1 MTWLTSVQS
10 HEELFHNPLPDNYIE
25 YLRDKMQHFVA
36 LALLVLNHLLSE
48 RTPLWLVDHLASFCR
63 KTSEFV
69 KIQPD
74 RHDFK
79 GFSAVQGAQIV

>member
-48 RTPLWLVDHLASFCR
+48 RTPLWLVDHLA
-63 KTSEFV
+63 KDPPV
-69 KIQPD
+69 
-74 RHDFK
+74 
-79 GFSAVQGAQIV
+79 